1 MKKTDNY
8 AIQMAQ
14 AQRRFLTYD
23 QELILQK
30 CPLPYDDTYFYPV
43 MLGQRYRL
51 HRRTGSLERQ
61 QDGQWQDA
69 NQFGPVMTL
78 LDWICDCKPNRQLAG
93 TMTGIQNF
101 GHQFHQNLV
110 EDCEDPV
117 AARFDRDPEA
127 FCRACQALGGTP
139 LPGCDMGYAIELFDR
154 LPIGIKFW
162 HSDEEFPAQIRWLLD
177 ANALQYL
184 RYETMYYAVGLLKG
198 LLLEKAVLY

>member
-1 MKKTDNY
+1 MKQKDNY

-23 QELILQK
+23 QEQILKK
-30 CPLPYDDTYFYPV
+30 CPMPYDGEYFYPV

-51 HRRTGSLERQ
+51 RRQTGFLERQ
-61 QDGQWQDA
+61 QGGNWQDA

-101 GHQFHQNLV
+101 GHQFHQNLA
-110 EDCEDPV
+110 EGGQDPV
-117 AARFDRDPEA
+117 ADRFDRDPA
-127 FCRACQALGGTP
+127 SFHRACKALGGTP
-139 LPGCDMGYAIELFDR
+139 LPGCDMGYAVELFDR

-162 HSDEEFPAQIRWLLD
+162 HSDEEFPAQIRWFLD

-198 LLLEKAVLY
+198 LLLEKAMLY